1 MSNMENTYVENSNVE
16 LQYPYAAKDTNQLLY
31 IVLGPASMT
40 PCNVLRI
47 DASAILPLVYTSTQI
62 NQLTLIPE
70 GVTITMKV
78 DPQFEETP

>member
-1 MSNMENTYVENSNVE
+1 MENTYVENSNVE
-16 LQYPYAAKDTNQLLY
+16 LKYPYAAKDTNQLLY
-31 IVLGPASMT
+31 LVLGPAPMT
-40 PCNVLRI
+40 PCNVLQI
-47 DASAILPLVYTSTQI
+47 EASAISPRVYTSTQI